1 MNKLHKLELR
11 KLLKELDYIN
21 SELEYKNELVFEADN
36 SFMVSLHNLL
46 DKNPVLKE
54 MFDKKVNRRIDEF
67 VKEKSNINLDEPI
80 DNKELVV
87 RKVVDEKVKKLYRD
101 IVKKTHPY
109 KITDSNLNDIYIS
122 ASKMYDEND
131 IIGIYSVCDKLGI
144 YYDISI
150 EDSDSLKSQILKTKE
165 RISFMESTFT
175 WKWFNTEDEL
185 ERSKILLEYIKSK
198 II

>member
-101 IVKKTHPY
+101 IVKKTHPD